1 MDECTF
7 EPEILNKQQPD
18 RNLYEFL
25 SHQQFHMVKKNA
37 KCVDHQ
43 HRLIQEQEAMMQPG
57 PVIDSLSNNVVKA
70 MPERRG
76 IYTHDRLYQKG
87 FEDLRNKNF
96 TKTPSPRKSP
106 QRQPENHRGEDTK
119 EALYKLNKDIQERK
133 QIRVYQK
140 DMEIQHQSNS
150 VKPLN
155 HSQKLIIE
163 NFKKEFR
170 HKVTQYFNEKQMQNY

>member
-1 MDECTF
+1 MNKPQHPGQKDHAKISLHEQHLQREKYHELVKDAKIENKKYEEDAKEMEPCTF
-7 EPEILNKQQPD
+7 EPEILNKTVPD

-37 KCVDHQ
+37 KCLDHQ
-43 HRLIQEQEAMMQPG
+43 HRLIQEQEAQMQPG

-76 IYTHDRLYQKG
+76 IPTHDRLYQKG
-87 FEDLRNKNF
+87 FEELRQKNF
-96 TKTPSPRKSP
+96 VKTPSPRKSP

-133 QIRVYQK
+133 
-140 DMEIQHQSNS
+140 
-150 VKPLN
+150 
-155 HSQKLIIE
+155 
-163 NFKKEFR
+163 
-170 HKVTQYFNEKQMQNY
+170 